1 MLHILL
7 FILKLIG
14 IIIAAILGIL
24 VLLVCVVLFV
34 PGRYDIEASCD
45 GSFSDIRA
53 TARMTWFLNLVGLHV
68 CYEKEK

>member
-7 FILKLIG
+7 FILKIIG

-24 VLLVCVVLFV
+24 VLVVCVVLFV

-45 GSFSDIRA
+45 GSFSGIRA
-53 TARMTWFLNLVGLHV
+53 AARLTWFLNLVLSLIHI
-68 CYEKEK
+68 